1 MGYFTWNLE
10 LVSKYLV
17 NDCRSTIRSA
27 NHYTMFTMYFH
38 PKTDSEHHHWILHIR
53 ISPSIKFHFKLVILI
68 FGNKLSQKEYF
79 GRKEKKSEHHH
90 WILHIRISL
99 GIKFQLK
106 LTIVSFENKFAQKG
120 CFRSKIEKVNTT
132 IEFCIFELV

>member
-10 LVSKYLV
+10 LVSKYLA

-79 GRKEKKSEHHH
+79 GRKEKK
-90 WILHIRISL
+90 
-99 GIKFQLK
+99 
-106 LTIVSFENKFAQKG
+106 
-120 CFRSKIEKVNTT
+120 VNIT
-132 IEFCIFELV
+132 IEFCIFELVQVSNFTLSWQFYFFRPNLLKKNISGQKQKKWTASLNSAFPN